1 MSAQPANTSISVYRN
16 VRSYRQ
22 ALRHEA
28 VAALTKRLRP
38 LIMSIPGEEILVGV
52 LTRDTALQDFSPYCG
67 QACYHP
73 TDPITGQAGRG
84 FPIVVGL
91 YKVKTFASAQ
101 EHLPGIDLA
110 FQIGS
115 DKFLANVHT
124 ALVRDLQGDLRNNAL
139 VPPVNAPG

>member
-1 MSAQPANTSISVYRN
+1 MSAQPANTSISVFRN

-38 LIMSIPGEEILVGV
+38 LIMSVPGEEILVGV
-52 LTRDTALQDFSPYCG
+52 LTRDPLLQDFSPYMG
-67 QACYHP
+67 EARF
-73 TDPITGQAGRG
+73 QAGRG

-91 YKVKTFASAQ
+91 YKVETFASAQ
-101 EHLPGIDLA
+101 ENITGVDFA

-115 DKFLANVHT
+115 DKFLTNVQSSLT
-124 ALVRDLQGDLRNNAL
+124 RDLQSDLRADAL
-139 VPPVNAPG
+139 ANGVQP

>member
-16 VRSYRQ
+16 VRAYRK

-38 LIMSIPGEEILVGV
+38 LIMSVPSEEILVGV
-52 LTRDTALQDFSPYCG
+52 LSRDTALQDFSPYCG

-73 TDPITGQAGRG
+73 TDPMTGQVGRG

-91 YKVKTFASAQ
+91 YQIKTFATAQ
-101 EHLPGIDLA
+101 ENLPQIDFS

-115 DKFLANVHT
+115 DKFLANVH
-124 ALVRDLQGDLRNNAL
+124 AGLVRDLQGDLRNNAI
-139 VPPVNAPG
+139 VPPVPAD